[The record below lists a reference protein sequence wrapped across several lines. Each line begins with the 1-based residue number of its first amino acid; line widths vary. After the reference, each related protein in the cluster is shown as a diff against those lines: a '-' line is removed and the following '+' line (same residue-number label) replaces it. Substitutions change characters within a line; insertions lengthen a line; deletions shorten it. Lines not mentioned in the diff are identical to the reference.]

1 MKWCTVYAK
10 YKGLNSFKAI
20 DIHTFEPVSHLM
32 YASMIQNTPQNQ
44 SKLNRIASQNKEKSL
59 IIQLREGTKILF
71 STK

>member
-10 YKGLNSFKAI
+10 YKGLKSFKAI
-20 DIHTFEPVSHLM
+20 DIHTFEPVSKLM

-44 SKLNRIASQNKEKSL
+44 SKLNRIAAQNKEKSL

>member
-10 YKGLNSFKAI
+10 HNGLKTFKAI
-20 DIHTFEPVSHLM
+20 DIHTFEPVSNLM